1 MIASVFKKVGKG
13 KVLAIVEQAQGSVCV
28 EDLISPTSENLVA
41 VIENIKS
48 NAYEVAPATINLALH
63 GHLPH
68 KPISVN
74 SSELKII
81 TGARFHNDYALECT
95 ITDLNALAETD
106 IRAAGDVAQQITEI
120 FISKSG
126 TIREPALIN
135 SLAAGTM
142 RKFKDFLT
150 MHHTKFQ
157 TLTGMDKVNS
167 VADLLNELRRIQGR
181 LVDPAVIA
189 HFCRILNEEILP
201 LDILGPT
208 LRFSITDSL
217 CRFYLSE
224 VDENQLIIG
233 IDNNNGVSL
242 CANSDATHFV
252 ILANDIDNNTN
263 KSVIKRMYETKC
275 EELSNLFTY
284 GPTNVLVYD
293 ASKLKGS
300 IKSLNRYNS
309 EDVAELV
316 REHELEVVDTIIG
329 YGFSNAENLENIT
342 LRAFVKKYQNDLRFN
357 A

>member
-13 KVLAIVEQAQGSVCV
+13 KVLAVIEQAQGSVCL
-28 EDLISPTSENLVA
+28 EDLVSPTSENLVA
-41 VIENIKS
+41 LIENIKS
-48 NAYEVAPATINLALH
+48 NAYEVAPANINLALH
-63 GHLPH
+63 GHLTH

-150 MHHTKFQ
+150 MHHTKFK
-157 TLTGMDKVNS
+157 TLTGMDKINS
-167 VADLLNELRRIQGR
+167 VVDLLNELRRIQGR

-208 LRFSITDSL
+208 LRFGITDSL

-224 VDENQLIIG
+224 IDENQLIIG
-233 IDNNNGVSL
+233 IDSNNGASL

-300 IKSLNRYNS
+300 IKSLNRNNG

-316 REHELEVVDTIIG
+316 REHELEVVDTIID

-342 LRAFVKKYQNDLRFN
+342 LRAFAKKYQNDLRFN